1 MEKLY
6 KLFFEVEMPIVTI
19 TSKMED
25 SGICMDIDYLN
36 KLDKKYKQGLEA
48 ASKEIEESLSDYK
61 LEIRHYQNI
70 GKLSDPINFESSQQL
85 SLILYDILK
94 TPVSDSGKKSTDKA
108 TLSSLDLPFTKAL
121 LKYRQYSILIKT
133 FTTPIPEYISKKDG
147 KLHAHFNQMG
157 KEDSNVVTG
166 RFSSTQPNLQQ
177 IPSKETSMRLMFKAS
192 PGYAIVGGD
201 FSAQEPRL
209 MCQLSGDKK
218 FHDIFD
224 KDLDPYASIS
234 SLIFHKDYW
243 ECMEHTKDGKDNQS
257 GKKLRKKAKTILLGI
272 CYGMGSHRL
281 ASNLGVS
288 VDEARDILNEFYR
301 EFASVKD
308 FTDMNLLNSK
318 TIGYVEDYLGRR
330 RRLPDANLSEIE
342 IRAKKK
348 VFTNLDD
355 FPDSSN
361 KDSDFILIDDLE
373 TNSIWSKKYKENF
386 ENKGFNAKNEFKELA
401 KKNNIS
407 IFDNGAFIGR
417 TQTQCTNAR
426 IQGSAAT
433 LTKKAMIAIDRDE
446 ILNKLGFRILVPVH
460 DEILGECPLENAK
473 EVEKRL
479 SYVMVNAG
487 KPECTVK
494 MKTDT
499 YIVKHWY
506 ADELSNK
513 LYKEYNDIIKNGS
526 TEEEALLKIGKSYP
540 EVSENILRDMCLGN
554 YDPATG
560 GV

>member
-1 MEKLY
+1 M
-6 KLFFEVEMPIVTI
+6 
-19 TSKMED
+19 
-25 SGICMDIDYLN
+25 
-36 KLDKKYKQGLEA
+36 
-48 ASKEIEESLSDYK
+48 
-61 LEIRHYQNI
+61 
-70 GKLSDPINFESSQQL
+70 
-85 SLILYDILK
+85 
-94 TPVSDSGKKSTDKA
+94 
-108 TLSSLDLPFTKAL
+108 
-121 LKYRQYSILIKT
+121 
-133 FTTPIPEYISKKDG
+133 
-147 KLHAHFNQMG
+147 
-157 KEDSNVVTG
+157 
-166 RFSSTQPNLQQ
+166 
-177 IPSKETSMRLMFKAS
+177 
-192 PGYAIVGGD
+192 
-201 FSAQEPRL
+201 
-209 MCQLSGDKK
+209 
-218 FHDIFD
+218 
-224 KDLDPYASIS
+224 
-234 SLIFHKDYW
+234 
-243 ECMEHTKDGKDNQS
+243 
-257 GKKLRKKAKTILLGI
+257 
-272 CYGMGSHRL
+272 

-540 EVSENILRDMCLGN
+540 EVSENTLRDMCLGN